1 MSQALWA
8 KRSPSNNRRN
18 VPCRRLLS
26 LTLSIR
32 TASVVVS
39 LGPLPALLTIISA
52 TLLGRQLKEVHDL
65 SNMGRD
71 VRLVG
76 GVMLASFRKQQKS
89 RRHAGKC
96 VEHCRPVLRENVRR
110 KGGVDYCQA
119 CHSSD
124 TLRDLL

>member
-8 KRSPSNNRRN
+8 KWSPSNNRRN

-52 TLLGRQLKEVHDL
+52 TLLGRQLKEVNDL

-76 GVMLASFRKQQKS
+76 GVMLASFRKQQQS
-89 RRHAGKC
+89 RSREMCGTLSSGSKGKRAT
-96 VEHCRPVLRENVRR
+96 E
-110 KGGVDYCQA
+110 GG
-119 CHSSD
+119 S
-124 TLRDLL
+124 RLLPSLP